1 MTIKQMYEALLIEC
15 NKVNAPSFDLEAF
28 NYFVNKSIQSFVNKN
43 YNINEVDQVRVDNLR
58 VLKTSTYLTP
68 VKAPTDLA
76 KQLVGGGKGAA
87 EVTTQNSIYGAT
99 YEFNLPADYL
109 HLLNCV
115 CVFKVNKTN
124 RCYNVG
130 DTINIGATRLTSDI
144 YPIVINN
151 LYMRPS
157 YKHPYYYINNLNQS
171 TTNPTNGWEEYNKGS
186 TKTSIVIRG
195 VDNPKDLEI
204 RPNYEG
210 NHDSIVDEPNS
221 VNYPNYPRYITIG
234 SSNHSTVN
242 KEAGYR
248 YGNTTN
254 VRLEIRYGKD
264 SSTFTLQGVLVDYIK
279 APQYIR
285 FTQEQLD
292 LTDDTSQ
299 ILEWPD
305 YVCQEI
311 INELTAIVM
320 ENSADQRLQTH
331 VAISQSIAP
340 PAQAQA
346 QTK

>member
-58 VLKTSTYLTP
+58 VLKTSAYLTP
-68 VKAPTDLA
+68 VKTPSDLA
-76 KQLVGGGKGAA
+76 KQLVGEDKGAA

-115 CVFKVNKTN
+115 CVFEVKKTN

-151 LYMRPS
+151 LYARPS

-171 TTNPTNGWEEYNKGS
+171 TNNPTNGWRGET
-186 TKTSIVIRG
+186 TKTSIDIGG

-204 RPNYEG
+204 RPNYE
-210 NHDSIVDEPNS
+210 NNKSSVADEPDS
-221 VNYPNYPRYITIG
+221 VNYSNYPRYITIG
-234 SSNHSTVN
+234 SKKHSTVN

-264 SSTFTLQGVLVDYIK
+264 SSTFALQGVLVDYIK
-279 APQYIR
+279 SPQYIR

-299 ILEWPD
+299 VLEWPD